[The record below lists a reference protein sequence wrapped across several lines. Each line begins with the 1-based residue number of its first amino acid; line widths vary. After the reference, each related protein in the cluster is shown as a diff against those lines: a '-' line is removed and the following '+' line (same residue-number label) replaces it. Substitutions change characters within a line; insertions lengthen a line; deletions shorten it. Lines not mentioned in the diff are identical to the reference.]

1 MLIKRYFNFPIHSCG
16 NNIFPIYIHE
26 SLTREMKIQNYS
38 SYKVLCNGGCVNPGV
53 YSHLNDYK
61 MNGC

>member
-1 MLIKRYFNFPIHSCG
+1 
-16 NNIFPIYIHE
+16 
-26 SLTREMKIQNYS
+26 MKIQNYS

-61 MNGC
+61 TIRWMVVKNLSVAC